1 MKLVMQVIGI
11 LFFVLSLVAFIVTVW
26 LMWKDF
32 SFWKLVADV
41 IGTSIGAFWGLVLIF
56 LSKFVGR

>member
-1 MKLVMQVIGI
+1 MKYVMQVIGV
-11 LFFVLSLVAFIVTVW
+11 LFFVLSLVGFLVTIWV
-26 LMWKDF
+26 MWNAF
-32 SFWKLVADV
+32 SFWKLIADV